1 MSMEPKE
8 ESWRTFEQRGA
19 SCRLRGDAAGCAR
32 AYYEAAQC
40 DRFLRSQREHYS
52 SYLFTLHYLP
62 GISAEELAR
71 QHFVYGQ
78 LYRDELATN
87 EVPAGTVD
95 GGEKGDASETIAPE
109 TVVSV
114 ARPDERRLRIGFLAP
129 DFLESSA
136 ARFYEALLGLPQ
148 DAFEVFAYSLSDE
161 ADDFTQRV
169 QSMVAHYRVL
179 SPYDIESSEQAIA
192 KDGLDALIDLGGH
205 TAGGA
210 TLMLLAH
217 HPARS
222 IIEAVG
228 WFDTTGLPTVDYL
241 LTDGVMDPPGREALL
256 SERPLRLPH
265 AWCFTPSRAM
275 QEVRAARQTPASLSE
290 GGGPEGDGRSGGGR
304 AWQSI
309 RLCLRRYVFADH
321 HPANCF
327 ALPSTLPQS
336 AIRLTAPSHKGISD
350 HIGAK
355 APCVCLSE
363 REPWICLASFQNFL
377 KISDGTL
384 DAWRTI
390 LERAP
395 QAHLRLQDTMRVPAR
410 VTELERRL
418 RAAGLPMARVTAKMG
433 SDDYLD
439 DLARQDLILDTF
451 PYPGGAMTATALYLG
466 VPVLTLRGD
475 NHSRSVGASILTA
488 AGLPELVA
496 EDVGEYVEKAV
507 GLAVERERLVALQD
521 HVWKDVSASPLCDCE
536 RYRAAFIQKQ
546 GTP

>member
-1 MSMEPKE
+1 MEPKE

-32 AYYEAAQC
+32 AYLEAARC

-52 SYLFTLHYLP
+52 SYLFTLHYLS
-62 GISAEELAR
+62 GISTEELAR

-78 LYRDELATN
+78 LYRDELA
-87 EVPAGTVD
+87 EMEAG
-95 GGEKGDASETIAPE
+95 GGEAEPAAMAGH
-109 TVVSV
+109 
-114 ARPDERRLRIGFLAP
+114 RLRIGFLAP

-304 AWQSI
+304 AWQSV
-309 RLCLRRYVFADH
+309 RFAKVRLRRSPSSKLLCPTFDTPSVSHSAD
-321 HPANCF
+321 
-327 ALPSTLPQS
+327 SSQPQG
-336 AIRLTAPSHKGISD
+336 HKRP
-350 HIGAK
+350 H
-355 APCVCLSE
+355 
-363 REPWICLASFQNFL
+363 
-377 KISDGTL
+377 
-384 DAWRTI
+384 
-390 LERAP
+390 
-395 QAHLRLQDTMRVPAR
+395 
-410 VTELERRL
+410 RR
-418 RAAGLPMARVTAKMG
+418 
-433 SDDYLD
+433 
-439 DLARQDLILDTF
+439 
-451 PYPGGAMTATALYLG
+451 
-466 VPVLTLRGD
+466 
-475 NHSRSVGASILTA
+475 
-488 AGLPELVA
+488 
-496 EDVGEYVEKAV
+496 
-507 GLAVERERLVALQD
+507 
-521 HVWKDVSASPLCDCE
+521 
-536 RYRAAFIQKQ
+536 
-546 GTP
+546 

>member
-1 MSMEPKE
+1 MEPKE

-52 SYLFTLHYLP
+52 SYLFTLHYLS

-71 QHFVYGQ
+71 QHFVYRQ

-95 GGEKGDASETIAPE
+95 GGEKGDASETIASE
-109 TVVSV
+109 TVVPIV
-114 ARPDERRLRIGFLAP
+114 RHDERRLRIGFLAP

-179 SPYDIESSEQAIA
+179 SPYDIESSEQVIA
-192 KDGLDALIDLGGH
+192 EDGLDALVDLGGH

-217 HPARS
+217 HPARI

-275 QEVRAARQTPASLSE
+275 RAARERIGRRRRKQAP
-290 GGGPEGDGRSGGGR
+290 GGVPVR
-304 AWQSI
+304 
-309 RLCLRRYVFADH
+309 
-321 HPANCF
+321 
-327 ALPSTLPQS
+327 
-336 AIRLTAPSHKGISD
+336 
-350 HIGAK
+350 
-355 APCVCLSE
+355 
-363 REPWICLASFQNFL
+363 LASFQNFL
-377 KISDGTL
+377 KISDDTL
-384 DAWRTI
+384 DAWRAI
-390 LERAP
+390 LDCAP
-395 QAHLRLQDTMRVPAR
+395 QAQLLLQDTMRVPVR

-418 RAAGLPMARVTAKMG
+418 RAAGLPMERVTARMG

-439 DLARQDLILDTF
+439 DLAQQDLILDTF

-466 VPVLTLRGD
+466 VSVLTLRGD
-475 NHSRSVGASILTA
+475 SHSRSVGASILTA

-496 EDVGEYVEKAV
+496 ESAGRYVGMAAELIAQPEK
-507 GLAVERERLVALQD
+507 RMALRTR
-521 HVWKDVSASPLCDCE
+521 VLEGVLSSPLCDP
-536 RYRAAFIQKQ
+536 AAYQKIFFDFFSKI
-546 GTP
+546 T